1 MAGRPEV
8 GPVREGLLL
17 AGATVALTLFGSLVP
32 HLFVLAPVPL
42 GVLTYRYGLR
52 AGMLAAVI
60 TAAAQA
66 LTVNVLASLVAF
78 LVLGLGL
85 ALGGALREGYSASRV
100 FVGALTVNLLSIGLF
115 LALSHFAFRVNL
127 PEVVTASWQHGVEQ
141 AISMWERTGLT
152 PEEIEQQKRALAA
165 NLEWLRQIYPGLVV
179 ISAIL
184 ITAVDFWLVR
194 AILGRMGEK
203 VSNFPPFRVWRFPWP
218 LALGFIFGRALVLAE
233 PWAGSQW
240 VALLGS
246 NLELVSS
253 TLFIVQGLAV
263 AWFYF
268 DRRGIGKL
276 RYLLALLLLQFH
288 WVPLLGGLFDV
299 WFDFRGIASG
309 SERAGGRRW

>member
-17 AGATVALTLFGSLVP
+17 AGATMALTLFGAVVP

-52 AGMLAAVI
+52 AGILAAVV
-60 TAAAQA
+60 TAAAQGRMI
-66 LTVNVLASLVAF
+66 NVLASLVAF
-78 LVLGLGL
+78 LALGLGL
-85 ALGGALREGYSASRV
+85 ALGGALREGYSAGRV
-100 FVGALTVNLLSIGLF
+100 FVGGLMVNLLSICLF
-115 LALSHFAFRVNL
+115 LALSHFAFHVNL

-141 AISMWERTGLT
+141 AIAMWERTGLT
-152 PEEIEQQKRALAA
+152 PEEIEQQKRVLAA
-165 NLEWLRQIYPGLVV
+165 NLERLRQIYPGLLV
-179 ISAIL
+179 ISAML
-184 ITAVDFWLVR
+184 ITAVDFWLIR
-194 AILGRMGEK
+194 TILGRMGEK
-203 VSNFPPFRVWRFPWP
+203 VSNFSPFRLWRFPWP

-233 PWAGSQW
+233 PWTGSRW
-240 VALLGS
+240 VAILGA
-246 NLELVSS
+246 NLELVAS

-263 AWFYF
+263 AWHHF

-299 WFDFRGIASG
+299 WFDFRGIGSA
-309 SERAGGRRW
+309 SERAGGRRL